1 MASEARMGEAAPRW
15 RRAPEAAQDPRGLE
29 SSAVP
34 GVLPRSAATD
44 PALGGYQE
52 PPKLSYSPGLAA
64 DKGCPWRGS
73 EGCVE
78 PAGLPLGCPY
88 PPAPQRLRDA
98 LCLPK
103 DSAELPLLL
112 APRNGQPKEPPRW
125 AEAVL
130 APLALYSHAYHRYP
144 LPFPAADTQRPGKPR
159 GDGDPPAF
167 RSCPF
172 LVEAK
177 HSPFLLS
184 SLLPPGPPPE
194 PGFGGGGPEGPVG
207 DGRFAGTDWRLGPF
221 VPAWGAQP
229 LYLGVPLRCKAAPGA
244 FGESCSSG
252 SKEFY
257 PKKEP
262 GFHLQAEDQEQ
273 LPGGGQP
280 GHGGDGEGDTG
291 VPQPPGAP
299 WRDGRAG
306 DLPAAP
312 PPHPHTPPLS
322 TAPPLLLPQPS
333 VAAGGVWVGA
343 RPHAPHLPQC
353 KPKDKRPAYQS
364 LEPSSPPAPGGTD
377 PRVDR
382 HYPTAPPCPPGG
394 GCGALGPFDA
404 SGPDGD
410 GPLGGDGGRFPCPP
424 SIHTKL
430 KKTWLTRHSEQSV
443 PRCKGGRRDGPEG
456 AGEGKRS
463 AKRPHGAADGH
474 RGAAEGAGAAKRGA
488 KATERPGGT
497 EHQGGTEHLGGT
509 RSGGVPAER
518 TELGEGG
525 PPVCAGQAGP
535 EPWCLQSV
543 PCTALP
549 KSIPRCCACA
559 ARAAGSPGDED
570 EDEEL
575 AESTCRLLRFRRLAF
590 GDGGELSVDG
600 FCTVDEAEG
609 EAAGLE
615 AAEGRGRS
623 SGSSLCL
630 AKYLLSVL
638 GGPFCAAV
646 RRDRGAWL
654 GAHGQ
659 PGGLTAWRR
668 GEGAPRLCDACQ
680 RRCFNSHWSCAA
692 CGFQLCPECHR
703 GRQQEDGHGDPAR
716 PQRCAPGHDHDPA
729 ALVPTQ
735 FVPTRVLARLW
746 QLLHEARAKFDVK
759 WHCPCGVGDTE
770 QGPAEPPGGRQEKMG
785 SVAPP
790 LVPSTNGETTAR
802 AIKEE
807 SPEGGPPGP
816 PPPPPPRGA
825 VQTATLCDLLASTA
839 VKLCLGHNGVRMAF
853 APVAPPLPS
862 DNRLTSILDSII
874 ARVVERKI
882 QERHAGCELSC
893 PGPPG
898 PPGTPGTPVSHC
910 ILAPGG
916 LLWLQDPGHATNY
929 RLFQEHW
936 RQGQPVLVSGLEKR
950 LDGRLWGPESF
961 RPPGGEQEVEAVNLR
976 AQQRRVRMGS
986 GRFWDGFAA
995 SATCPVPEQGAGDV
1009 LKLESGFGD
1018 MQLCRA
1024 TNLSSSLP
1032 LPEYCGP
1039 HGRLNLASYLRG
1051 ERGRRWLRPRVC
1063 AAYGVHPQDGSVGT
1077 KNLTV
1082 EAADTISVLVHAAA
1096 RHGREPLLHAEEDG
1110 MDELLQERLRG
1121 AGSRPGALWHIFRA
1135 EDAGRIQ
1142 DFLRKVDQRRGGVAE
1157 DPPGL
1162 YLDPELRRRLREECG
1177 VSAWT
1182 LLQCLGDAVLVPA
1195 GAPHQVQN
1203 LTSTIAVEQRFLSP
1217 ESAARLGD
1225 HGTGPPG
1232 AARWL
1237 RAQLDGMILAAV
1249 REAVGV
1255 LQGCR

>member
-1 MASEARMGEAAPRW
+1 MASEARMGEAVPRW
-15 RRAPEAAQDPRGLE
+15 RRAPETAQDPRGLE
-29 SSAVP
+29 SSGVP
-34 GVLPRSAATD
+34 GVLPQNTATN

-52 PPKLSYSPGLAA
+52 PPKLSYSPGLPT

-73 EGCVE
+73 EGCAE
-78 PAGLPLGCPY
+78 PAGFPLGCPY

-98 LCLPK
+98 LCHPK
-103 DSAELPLLL
+103 DSSELPLLL
-112 APRNGQPKEPPRW
+112 APRNGQPKEPPPGW

-172 LVEAK
+172 L
-177 HSPFLLS
+177 LS
-184 SLLPPGPPPE
+184 SLLPPPGPQTE
-194 PGFGGGGPEGPVG
+194 PGFGGGGPEGPMG
-207 DGRFAGTDWRLGPF
+207 DGRFAGTEWRLGPY

-229 LYLGVPLRCKAAPGA
+229 LYLGVPPRCKAAPGA
-244 FGESCSSG
+244 FEGSCGSG
-252 SKEFY
+252 SKDFY

-262 GFHLQAEDQEQ
+262 GFHLQAEDPQ
-273 LPGGGQP
+273 GQP
-280 GHGGDGEGDTG
+280 GHGGDGEGATG
-291 VPQPPGAP
+291 VPEPPGAP

-306 DLPAAP
+306 AP

-322 TAPPLLLPQPS
+322 TAAPLLLPQPS
-333 VAAGGVWVGA
+333 VAPGGVWVGA
-343 RPHAPHLPQC
+343 RPHAPPC
-353 KPKDKRPAYQS
+353 KPKDERLAYQS
-364 LEPSSPPAPGGTD
+364 LNPGSLPAPVGAD

-382 HYPTAPPCPPGG
+382 HYPTGPPCPLGG
-394 GCGALGPFDA
+394 VCGGLRPFDA
-404 SGPDGD
+404 PGLEGESTP
-410 GPLGGDGGRFPCPP
+410 GGSGGRFPCPP

-430 KKTWLTRHSEQSV
+430 KKTWLTRHSEQTV
-443 PRCKGGRRDGPEG
+443 PRCKGGRGDGPGG
-456 AGEGKRS
+456 AAEPKRS
-463 AKRPHGAADGH
+463 AKRPHGTENGH
-474 RGAAEGAGAAKRGA
+474 RGGADGAGAAKRGA
-488 KATERPGGT
+488 KTTESPAGT
-497 EHQGGTEHLGGT
+497 EHRGGTGSRGG
-509 RSGGVPAER
+509 PAER
-518 TELGEGG
+518 MELGEGG
-525 PPVCAGQAGP
+525 PPVCAGP

-575 AESTCRLLRFRRLAF
+575 PESTCRLLHFRRLAF

-609 EAAGLE
+609 EILGLGAAG
-615 AAEGRGRS
+615 GWGRS
-623 SGSSLCL
+623 SSSSLCL

-646 RRDRGAWL
+646 RRDRDAWMGAR
-654 GAHGQ
+654 GQ

-668 GEGAPRLCDACQ
+668 GEGAPQLCDVCQ
-680 RRCFNSHWSCAA
+680 RRFFNSHWSCAA
-692 CGFQLCPECHR
+692 CGFQQCPQCHQ
-703 GRQQEDGHGDPAR
+703 GQQEEDGHGDPAR
-716 PQRCAPGHDHDPA
+716 PRRCAPGQEHAPA
-729 ALVPTQ
+729 ALIPTQ

-746 QLLHEARAKFDVK
+746 QQLHEVCAKFDVK
-759 WHCPCGVGDTE
+759 WHCPCGDGDTE
-770 QGPAEPPGGRQEKMG
+770 QGAAEPPGGRQEKLG

-807 SPEGGPPGP
+807 SPEGGSLLPPG
-816 PPPPPPRGA
+816 PPPPPRGA

-839 VKLCLGHNGVRMAF
+839 VKLCLGRNGVRMAF

-893 PGPPG
+893 PGPPN
-898 PPGTPGTPVSHC
+898 PPGTPGTPSSHC

-976 AQQRRVRMGS
+976 AQPRRVRMGS

-995 SATCPVPEQGAGDV
+995 SPTCPVLEQGAGDM

-1063 AAYGVHPQDGSVGT
+1063 AAYGVRPQGGSIGT

-1096 RHGREPLLHAEEDG
+1096 RHELEAEEDG

-1142 DFLRKVDQRRGGVAE
+1142 DFLHKVDQEQGGPAE
-1157 DPPGL
+1157 DPPGGL
-1162 YLDPELRRRLREECG
+1162 YLDSELRRRLREECG

-1203 LTSTIAVEQRFLSP
+1203 LSSTISVEQRFLSP

-1225 HGTGPPG
+1225 IGTGPPG
-1232 AARWL
+1232 VARWL
-1237 RAQLDGMILAAV
+1237 QAQLDGMILAAV

-1255 LQGCR
+1255 LQGCK